1 MLFFYIFFTE
11 TFEDAETEKVIQ
23 AFQDAVR
30 NQGSLPIYMAQ
41 CMPFGPPRVGKTCL
55 LNRLLNKPVKGT
67 PATRDAPGSAPN
79 STIALDKRKVIYS
92 TVIAEGG
99 NWREVENLEEE
110 TAVLVNSVDL
120 IISSDVDEPNVD
132 RIIPPDV
139 NKPVS
144 VNSVDRIIPSDVN
157 EPTEHVDVAKS
168 YMYTPTNTHTN
179 DFISQP
185 NPDENINSHY
195 GDPIRAT
202 ETNPRSVTHRT
213 DTGSNLLHE
222 LLESIKHKDMSK
234 VEKLLKDT
242 LTIFYTDTGGQ
253 PEFQEVLPALVAGP
267 TIFVLIFNLAK
278 GLGARYTVTYRTSD
292 EESNPYES
300 SFTVKN
306 VFMQCLSS
314 IASYHNALSQDVALR
329 NSKCRVPPL
338 SVLVVATHKDLVTNE
353 EMIEI
358 DKELKEA
365 VEPTLLFRNGCIKYS
380 PDAKD
385 QLVIPVDNYD
395 EKNDSTSVKKVV
407 ENIIRKEKDGETPY
421 KVVFPVNWLAFELWL
436 RNMNQSTV
444 TYGECI
450 QIAKKCCISEED
462 LRACLLFLHHQTG
475 TIRYYH
481 RIEELENT
489 IIIQPSV
496 IFEAV
501 SELITNTFARENVDR
516 PEIKAFETLGLFK
529 RNTLKSIFKK
539 HQDKLQISCDAFLA
553 LLNYLNI
560 LGPVHDPDYDY
571 FLPCALVHAPDP
583 PPSSKIHSDPLLV
596 LFKGGFVPKGIFSAL
611 LAYLLRVLEWRIQR
625 DEGSPLLFR
634 NQASFFYANSEDD
647 NCPVTLK
654 ATDKCLEVY
663 PEVDCT
669 ADCYNIRKNLEEGIN
684 NVRKSLRYDESF
696 CAQKYGFYCSLPK
709 CKRDEQH
716 CAEVDR
722 KEMKIKCPCTNMK
735 YSVSKER
742 EHWFKG

>member
-1 MLFFYIFFTE
+1 MLFFYIFFKE

-30 NQGSLPIYMAQ
+30 NQGSLPMYMAQ

-55 LNRLLNKPVKGT
+55 LNRLLNKPVEGT
-67 PATRDAPGSAPN
+67 PATRNAPGSAPN

-99 NWREVENLEEE
+99 NWREIKNLEEE
-110 TAVLVNSVDL
+110 SAVLVNSVDL
-120 IISSDVDEPNVD
+120 IISSDVDEP
-132 RIIPPDV
+132 
-139 NKPVS
+139 
-144 VNSVDRIIPSDVN
+144 
-157 EPTEHVDVAKS
+157 TEHVDIPDSIDEYVDAAKTF
-168 YMYTPTNTHTN
+168 TPTNTLTQGGN
-179 DFISQP
+179 DLISLQNP
-185 NPDENINSHY
+185 NENVTSYSNDLEARND
-195 GDPIRAT
+195 DPIGASVIS
-202 ETNPRSVTHRT
+202 PDSVTHRT
-213 DTGSNLLHE
+213 DTGSNLLHK

-267 TIFVLIFNLAK
+267 TIFLLIFNLAK

-314 IASYHNALSQDVALR
+314 ITSYHNALSQDVVLR

-365 VEPTLLFRNGCIKYS
+365 VEPTSLFRNGCIEYS

-407 ENIIRKEKDGETPY
+407 ENIIRKEKDGESPY
-421 KVVFPVNWLAFELWL
+421 KVVFPVNWLALELWL

-444 TYGECI
+444 TYEECI
-450 QIAKKCCISEED
+450 QIAEKCSISEED

-481 RIEELENT
+481 RIEELKNT

-496 IFEAV
+496 IFETV

-529 RNTLKSIFKK
+529 RDTLKSIFKK

-553 LLNYLNI
+553 LLKYLNI

-571 FLPCALVHAPDP
+571 FLPCALVHAPDDP
-583 PPSSKIHSDPLLV
+583 DPTEIHSDPLLV

-611 LAYLLRVLEWRIQR
+611 LAYLVRELEWRIAYR
-625 DEGSPLLFR
+625 RGLPLLFR
-634 NQASFFYANSEDD
+634 NQASFYTNSEDD

-654 ATDKCLEVY
+654 ATDECIEVRS
-663 PEVDCT
+663 EAVCT
-669 ADCYNIRKNLEEGIN
+669 ANCYNICQNLEKGII
-684 NVRKSLRYDESF
+684 NVRESLRYDESF
-696 CAQKYGFYCSLPK
+696 CAQKYGFYCSLPE
-709 CKRDEQH
+709 CEQDEKH

-722 KEMKIKCPCTNMK
+722 KEMKIKCPRTNKK
-735 YSVSKER
+735 YIVRKER

>member
-1 MLFFYIFFTE
+1 MFFFYIFFTE

-30 NQGSLPIYMAQ
+30 NQGSLPMYMAQ

-55 LNRLLNKPVKGT
+55 LNRLLNKPVEGT

-92 TVIAEGG
+92 TVIAKGG
-99 NWREVENLEEE
+99 DWREIENLEE
-110 TAVLVNSVDL
+110 VLVKSVDL
-120 IISSDVDEPNVD
+120 
-132 RIIPPDV
+132 
-139 NKPVS
+139 
-144 VNSVDRIIPSDVN
+144 IIPSDVN
-157 EPTEHVDVAKS
+157 EPTEDVDITDSIDEYVDAAKTF
-168 YMYTPTNTHTN
+168 TPTNTLTQGGN
-179 DFISQP
+179 DLISLQNP
-185 NPDENINSHY
+185 NENVTSHSNDLEARN
-195 GDPIRAT
+195 GDPIGT
-202 ETNPRSVTHRT
+202 TVTNPRSVTHRT

-222 LLESIKHKDMSK
+222 LLESIKLKDMSK

-267 TIFVLIFNLAK
+267 TIFLLIFNLAK

-314 IASYHNALSQDVALR
+314 IASYHNALSQDVVLR

-395 EKNDSTSVKKVV
+395 KKNDSTSVKKVV

-421 KVVFPVNWLAFELWL
+421 KVVFPVNWLALELWL
-436 RNMNQSTV
+436 KNMNQSTV

-529 RNTLKSIFKK
+529 RDTLKSIFEKHKK
-539 HQDKLQISCDAFLA
+539 KLQISCDAFLA

-560 LGPVHDPDYDY
+560 LGPVHDPDHDY

-596 LFKGGFVPKGIFSAL
+596 LFNGGFVPKGIFSAL
-611 LAYLLRVLEWRIQR
+611 LAYLVRELEWRIAYR
-625 DEGSPLLFR
+625 RGSPLLFR

-684 NVRKSLRYDESF
+684 NVRKSLRYHESF
-696 CAQKYGFYCSLPK
+696 CTQKYGFYCSLHE
-709 CKRDEQH
+709 CEQDEKH
-716 CAEVDR
+716 CAEADHN
-722 KEMKIKCPCTNMK
+722 EMKIKCPRTRKK

>member
-1 MLFFYIFFTE
+1 
-11 TFEDAETEKVIQ
+11 
-23 AFQDAVR
+23 
-30 NQGSLPIYMAQ
+30 
-41 CMPFGPPRVGKTCL
+41 MPFGPPRVGKTCL
-55 LNRLLNKPVKGT
+55 LNRLLNKPVQGT

-99 NWREVENLEEE
+99 DWREIKNLEDEM
-110 TAVLVNSVDL
+110 AVLVNSVDL
-120 IISSDVDEPNVD
+120 IISSDVNEH
-132 RIIPPDV
+132 
-139 NKPVS
+139 
-144 VNSVDRIIPSDVN
+144 NSVDRIIP
-157 EPTEHVDVAKS
+157 
-168 YMYTPTNTHTN
+168 
-179 DFISQP
+179 FISQP
-185 NPDENINSHY
+185 NPDENITSHSNDLDNHFQY
-195 GDPIRAT
+195 DDPIRA
-202 ETNPRSVTHRT
+202 SVTSPDSVTQRT

-234 VEKLLKDT
+234 VEKLLKDS

-267 TIFVLIFNLAK
+267 TIFVLMFNLAK

-300 SFTVKN
+300 SFPVKD

-314 IASYHNALSQDVALR
+314 IASYHNALSQDVALH
-329 NSKCRVPPL
+329 NSKCHVPPL

-365 VEPTLLFRNGCIKYS
+365 IEPTLLFRNGCIKYS

-421 KVVFPVNWLAFELWL
+421 KVVFPVNWLALELWL

-444 TYGECI
+444 TYEECI
-450 QIAKKCCISEED
+450 QIAEKCSISEED
-462 LRACLLFLHHQTG
+462 LRACLWFLHHKTG

-481 RIEELENT
+481 RIEELKNT

-496 IFEAV
+496 IFETV

-529 RNTLKSIFKK
+529 RDTLKSIFKK

-553 LLNYLNI
+553 LLKYLNI

-571 FLPCALVHAPDP
+571 FLPCALVHAPDDP
-583 PPSSKIHSDPLLV
+583 DPTEIHSDPLLV
-596 LFKGGFVPKGIFSAL
+596 LFNGGFVPKGIFSAL
-611 LAYLLRVLEWRIQR
+611 LAYLVHELEWRIAYR
-625 DEGSPLLFR
+625 RGSPLLFR
-634 NQASFFYANSEDD
+634 NQASFYTNSKDD

-654 ATDKCLEVY
+654 ATNECIEVRN
-663 PEVDCT
+663 EAVCT
-669 ADCYNIRKNLEEGIN
+669 ADCYNICQNLEKGII
-684 NVRKSLRYDESF
+684 NVCESLRYDESF
-696 CAQKYGFYCSLPK
+696 CAQKYGFYCSLPE
-709 CKRDEQH
+709 CEQDEKH
-716 CAEVDR
+716 CAEADHN
-722 KEMKIKCPCTNMK
+722 EMKIKCPRTRKK

>member
-30 NQGSLPIYMAQ
+30 NQGSLPMYMAQ

-55 LNRLLNKPVKGT
+55 LNRLVNKPVEGT

-110 TAVLVNSVDL
+110 TAVLVKSVYL

-202 ETNPRSVTHRT
+202 VTNPRSVTRRT

-234 VEKLLKDT
+234 VEKLLKDS

-292 EESNPYES
+292 KESNPYES

-314 IASYHNALSQDVALR
+314 ITSYHNALSQDLVLR

-365 VEPTLLFRNGCIKYS
+365 VEPTSLFRNGCIEYS

-407 ENIIRKEKDGETPY
+407 ENIIRKEKDGESPY
-421 KVVFPVNWLAFELWL
+421 KVVFPVNWLALELWL
-436 RNMNQSTV
+436 RNMDQSTV
-444 TYGECI
+444 TYEECI
-450 QIAKKCCISEED
+450 QIAEKCSISEED

-501 SELITNTFARENVDR
+501 SELITNTFTQGNVDR
-516 PEIKAFETLGLFK
+516 PEIKAFETLGLF
-529 RNTLKSIFKK
+529 RRDTLKSIFKK
-539 HQDKLQISCDAFLA
+539 HQDKHQISCDAFLA
-553 LLNYLNI
+553 LLKYLNI

-571 FLPCALVHAPDP
+571 FLPCALVHAPDDP
-583 PPSSKIHSDPLLV
+583 DPTEIHSDPLLV

-611 LAYLLRVLEWRIQR
+611 LAYLVREFEWRIAYR
-625 DEGSPLLFR
+625 RRSPLLFR
-634 NQASFFYANSEDD
+634 NQASFYTNSEDD

-654 ATDKCLEVY
+654 ATDECIEVY
-663 PEVDCT
+663 IKVDCT
-669 ADCYNIRKNLEEGIN
+669 ADCYNICQNLEKGII
-684 NVRKSLRYDESF
+684 NVRESLRYDESF
-696 CAQKYGFYCSLPK
+696 CAQKYGFYCSLPE
-709 CKRDEQH
+709 CEQDEKH

-722 KEMKIKCPCTNMK
+722 KEMKIKCPSTNKK
-735 YSVSKER
+735 YIVSKER

>member
-30 NQGSLPIYMAQ
+30 NQGSLPMYMAQ

-55 LNRLLNKPVKGT
+55 LNRLVNKPVEGT

-110 TAVLVNSVDL
+110 TAVLVKSVDL
-120 IISSDVDEPNVD
+120 
-132 RIIPPDV
+132 
-139 NKPVS
+139 
-144 VNSVDRIIPSDVN
+144 IIPSDVN
-157 EPTEHVDVAKS
+157 KPTERVDIHDSSMKHVDAAR
-168 YMYTPTNTHTN
+168 N
-179 DFISQP
+179 D
-185 NPDENINSHY
+185 
-195 GDPIRAT
+195 DPFGASLT
-202 ETNPRSVTHRT
+202 SLDSVTHRT

-234 VEKLLKDT
+234 VEKLFKDT

-292 EESNPYES
+292 KESNPYES

-450 QIAKKCCISEED
+450 QIAEKCSISEED
-462 LRACLLFLHHQTG
+462 LQACLLFLHHQTG

-529 RNTLKSIFKK
+529 RDTLKSIFKK

-553 LLNYLNI
+553 LLKYLNI

-571 FLPCALVHAPDP
+571 FLPCALVHAPDDP
-583 PPSSKIHSDPLLV
+583 DPTEIHSDPLLV
-596 LFKGGFVPKGIFSAL
+596 LFNGGFVPKGIFSAL
-611 LAYLLRVLEWRIQR
+611 LAYLVRELEWRIAYR
-625 DEGSPLLFR
+625 RGSPLLFR
-634 NQASFFYANSEDD
+634 NQASFYTNSKDD
-647 NCPVTLK
+647 NCPITLK
-654 ATDKCLEVY
+654 ATNECIEVRN
-663 PEVDCT
+663 EAVCT
-669 ADCYNIRKNLEEGIN
+669 ADCYNICQNLEKGII
-684 NVRKSLRYDESF
+684 NVCESLRYDESF
-696 CAQKYGFYCSLPK
+696 CAQKYGFYCSLPE
-709 CKRDEQH
+709 CEQDEKH
-716 CAEVDR
+716 CAEADHN
-722 KEMKIKCPCTNMK
+722 EMKIKCPRTRKK

>member
-1 MLFFYIFFTE
+1 MLFFNIFFTE

-30 NQGSLPIYMAQ
+30 IQGSLPMYMAQ
-41 CMPFGPPRVGKTCL
+41 CMPFGPPCVGKTCL
-55 LNRLLNKPVKGT
+55 LNRLVNKPVEGT

-110 TAVLVNSVDL
+110 TAVLV
-120 IISSDVDEPNVD
+120 
-132 RIIPPDV
+132 
-139 NKPVS
+139 K
-144 VNSVDRIIPSDVN
+144 SVDRIVPSDVN
-157 EPTEHVDVAKS
+157 EPTEDVDIPDSFDESVDAAQS
-168 YMYTPTNTHTN
+168 FTPTNRLTQRGN
-179 DFISQP
+179 DLISQQNP
-185 NPDENINSHY
+185 NDNITNHSNY
-195 GDPIRAT
+195 LEASNVRDDDPFGASVT
-202 ETNPRSVTHRT
+202 SLDSVTHRT

-267 TIFVLIFNLAK
+267 TIFLLIFNLAK

-292 EESNPYES
+292 EKSIPYKS

-314 IASYHNALSQDVALR
+314 ITSYHNALSQDLVLR

-365 VEPTLLFRNGCIKYS
+365 VEPTLLFRNGCIEYS

-407 ENIIRKEKDGETPY
+407 ENIIRKEKDGESPY
-421 KVVFPVNWLAFELWL
+421 KVVFPVNWLALELWL

-444 TYGECI
+444 TYEECI
-450 QIAKKCCISEED
+450 QIAEECCISEND
-462 LRACLLFLHHQTG
+462 LRACLMFLHHKTG

-501 SELITNTFARENVDR
+501 SELITNTFTQGNVDR

-529 RNTLKSIFKK
+529 RDTLKRIFKK

-553 LLNYLNI
+553 LLKYLNI
-560 LGPVHDPDYDY
+560 LGPVHDPNYDY
-571 FLPCALVHAPDP
+571 FLPCALVHAPDDP
-583 PPSSKIHSDPLLV
+583 DPTEIHSDPLLV
-596 LFKGGFVPKGIFSAL
+596 LFNGGFVPKGSFSAL
-611 LAYLLRVLEWRIQR
+611 LAYLVRELEWRIAYR
-625 DEGSPLLFR
+625 RRSPRLFR
-634 NQASFFYANSEDD
+634 NQASFYTNSEDD
-647 NCPVTLK
+647 NCPITLK
-654 ATDKCLEVY
+654 ATDECFEVY
-663 PEVDCT
+663 IKVDYT
-669 ADCYNIRKNLEEGIN
+669 ADCYNICKNLEEGIN
-684 NVRKSLRYDESF
+684 NVCKSLRYDESF
-696 CAQKYGFYCSLPK
+696 CAQKYGFYCSLPE
-709 CKRDEQH
+709 CAQDEKH

-722 KEMKIKCPCTNMK
+722 KEMKIKCPRTNKK
-735 YSVSKER
+735 YIVRKER

>member
-1 MLFFYIFFTE
+1 MSVCELFFFYILFTE
-11 TFEDAETEKVIQ
+11 TFEDAETEKNIQ

-30 NQGSLPIYMAQ
+30 NQGSLPMYMAQ

-55 LNRLLNKPVKGT
+55 LNRLLNKPALGT
-67 PATRDAPGSAPN
+67 PATRDTLGSAPN

-99 NWREVENLEEE
+99 DWKEIENLEEE
-110 TAVLVNSVDL
+110 SAVLV
-120 IISSDVDEPNVD
+120 
-132 RIIPPDV
+132 
-139 NKPVS
+139 K
-144 VNSVDRIIPSDVN
+144 SVDRIIPSDVN
-157 EPTEHVDVAKS
+157 EPTEHVDIPDSIDEYEDAAKS
-168 YMYTPTNTHTN
+168 FTPTNTLTKGGN
-179 DFISQP
+179 DLISQQ
-185 NPDENINSHY
+185 NPDENINSHSNDLKD
-195 GDPIRAT
+195 GHFRNDDPIGASVT
-202 ETNPRSVTHRT
+202 SPDSVTHRT
-213 DTGSNLLHE
+213 DTGSNLLHK

-292 EESNPYES
+292 EESNPYKS

-306 VFMQCLSS
+306 VFMQCFSS

-338 SVLVVATHKDLVTNE
+338 SVLVVATHKDLVTKE
-353 EMIEI
+353 EVIEI

-365 VEPTLLFRNGCIKYS
+365 VEPTSLFRNGCIEYS
-380 PDAKD
+380 PDEKD
-385 QLVIPVDNYD
+385 QLVIPVDNYN
-395 EKNDSTSVKKVV
+395 EKNDSTSVRKVV
-407 ENIIRKEKDGETPY
+407 QNIIRREKGGESPY
-421 KVVFPVNWLAFELWL
+421 KIIFPVNWLALELWL
-436 RNMNQSTV
+436 RNLNKSTV
-444 TYGECI
+444 TYEECI
-450 QIAKKCCISEED
+450 QIAEECNISEKD

-481 RIEELENT
+481 RIEELKNT
-489 IIIQPSV
+489 VIIQPSV

-501 SELITNTFARENVDR
+501 SELITNTFARENVAR
-516 PEIKAFETLGLFK
+516 PELKAFETLGLFK
-529 RNTLKSIFKK
+529 RGTLKSIFVK
-539 HQDKLQISCDAFLA
+539 HQDKLKISCDAFLA
-553 LLNYLNI
+553 LLKYLNI

-583 PPSSKIHSDPLLV
+583 PPSEIPSDPLLV

-611 LAYLLRVLEWRIQR
+611 LAYLVRELQWRIQR
-625 DEGSPLLFR
+625 CQGSPLLFR
-634 NQASFFYANSEDD
+634 NQASFYTNSEDD

-654 ATDKCLEVY
+654 ATDECFEVHN
-663 PEVDCT
+663 EAVCT
-669 ADCYNIRKNLEEGIN
+669 MDCYNICQNLEEGII
-684 NVRKSLRYDESF
+684 NVCQSLRYDESF
-696 CAQKYGFYCSLPK
+696 SAQTYGFYCSLPD
-709 CKRDEQH
+709 CEQDEKH
-716 CAEVDR
+716 YAEVDR
-722 KEMKIKCPCTNMK
+722 KEMKIKCPRTSMK